1 MIKSGKNIVFPV
13 MLLFIFTIFAGL
25 AGKPQE
31 VRAAGQSLLAG
42 GAGAAAAGES
52 LYELTVFLNGKQL
65 TFDQEPILV
74 ENRILVPL
82 RKIAESLGATVV
94 WTGVRPQVTVQKGDT
109 VIGLNIGSNE
119 GFTNNRQ
126 IFFLEQPPII
136 VNGRT
141 MVPLRFL
148 SETLG
153 AKVDWD
159 EKGRTVSIS
168 DGDFMKS
175 NLPEVTE
182 NGQGKPDADKYY
194 KLYDAVVGP
203 DYSPSV
209 EEAKAYVLEQGL
221 LKIVKDV
228 QFTPTRF
235 IEYGPTDTMVIG
247 NDESGR
253 EKAVWLTKNQYTGDI
268 SLTGSVLMNDGVSK
282 ETIYSKLEEKGIRR
296 ESVQKIYIAPY
307 EKNQI
312 DWFVFAE
319 QENKRYYYCF
329 DYKTGEMVIENIFR
343 Q

>member
-1 MIKSGKNIVFPV
+1 MNNIGRR
-13 MLLFIFTIFAGL
+13 LGCEWKEISLKRYLFIILLVTVILLTPVSAL
-25 AGKPQE
+25 AAIN
-31 VRAAGQSLLAG
+31 AAGNLNYSPAN
-42 GAGAAAAGES
+42 AK
-52 LYELTVFLNGKQL
+52 VFLNGKQL
-65 TFDQEPILV
+65 TFDQEPVLV

-82 RKIAESLGATVV
+82 RIIAESLGATVE
-94 WTGVRPQVTVQKGDT
+94 WTGLRPQVTVQKGDT

-119 GFTNNRQ
+119 GFTNSRQ
-126 IFFLEQPPII
+126 IFFLEQPPVL

-148 SETLG
+148 AETLG

-159 EKGRTVSIS
+159 EKSRIVSIS

-175 NLPEVTE
+175 DFPEVTE
-182 NGQGKPDADKYY
+182 NGQGKPGADKYY
-194 KLYDAVVGP
+194 KLYDLMVGP
-203 DYSPSV
+203 NYGPPV

-253 EKAVWLTKNQYTGDI
+253 EKTVWLTKNTYTGDI
-268 SLTGSVLMNDGVSK
+268 SLTGSVLMNDGVFK
-282 ETIYSKLEEKGIRR
+282 ETIYSKLEEKGISR

-312 DWFVFAE
+312 YWFVFAE

-329 DYKTGEMVIENIFR
+329 DYKTGEMVIENIFG